1 MTTTSPDTARCP
13 DAVTVPSS
21 GRTLRVRRAWP
32 RSDGHVLL
40 ELGGDDGSRVAGQWF
55 ADRGELAHVAA
66 RTPAPGE
73 AVPES
78 SVLLQ
83 PDGADHRLPALATLL
98 RRPGSS
104 LVAHRPGRRAVV
116 RMPEGDAVRYAKVV
130 RRGRSLDL
138 VAKARL
144 VDERAAGVVTVPRL
158 VRHHADSGVLVWSE
172 VAGPTLH
179 EQGTDR
185 SWPAEEVRRVWN
197 AVGVAVRR
205 MHNGLPG
212 ADLPRYDA
220 CAEYVSTVHWLYAA
234 ERHGLLPPVDVDH
247 TLAELRARRPG
258 SIGVLH
264 RDLHD
269 KQLVL
274 ATGRLLGLLDL
285 DTLAVGERALDVA
298 NLLGHLELRVLQGL
312 LLPHQAEAARDGLLT
327 GCAPDAATLSRIPA
341 YLTATRL
348 RLAGVYAF
356 RPLWR
361 SVAHKLLGRALRRP
375 G

>member
-1 MTTTSPDTARCP
+1 MRTTSSETTRCP
-13 DAVTVPSS
+13 DSLTVPST
-21 GRTLRVRRAWP
+21 GRALRVRRAWP
-32 RSDGHVLL
+32 RSDGHLLL

-55 ADRGELAHVAA
+55 ADPGELAQVAA

-73 AVPES
+73 VVPGAG
-78 SVLLQ
+78 VLLQ
-83 PDGADHRLPALATLL
+83 PNGVDHRLTALTTLL
-98 RRPGSS
+98 GRPGSS

-116 RMPEGDAVRYAKVV
+116 RMPEGDAVRYAKIV
-130 RRGRSLDL
+130 RPGRSTDL
-138 VAKARL
+138 VAKAGL
-144 VDERAAGVVTVPRL
+144 VDQRAAGVVQVPRL

-179 EQGTDR
+179 EQGMDR

-205 MHNGLPG
+205 LHNGLPG
-212 ADLPRYDA
+212 TDLPRYDA
-220 CAEYVSTVHWLYAA
+220 CTEYVSTVHWLYAA

-247 TLAELRARRPG
+247 ALAELRTGQPG
-258 SIGVLH
+258 PIGVLH

-269 KQLVL
+269 KQIVL

-298 NLLGHLELRVLQGL
+298 NLLAHLELRVLQGL
-312 LLPHQAEAARDGLLT
+312 LLPRQAEAARDGLLD
-327 GCAPDAATLSRIPA
+327 GCAPDSVTLRRVPA

-356 RPLWR
+356 RPVWR

-375 G
+375 T

>member
-1 MTTTSPDTARCP
+1 MTTTSSDTARCP
-13 DAVTVPSS
+13 DTVTVPST

-55 ADRGELAHVAA
+55 ADPGELAHVAA
-66 RTPAPGE
+66 RTPAPGV
-73 AVPES
+73 AVTGAG
-78 SVLLQ
+78 VLLQ
-83 PDGADHRLPALATLL
+83 PAGVDHRLPALAALL

-116 RMPEGDAVRYAKVV
+116 RMPEGDVVRYAKVV
-130 RRGRSLDL
+130 RPGRSVDL
-138 VAKARL
+138 AAKARL

-172 VAGPTLH
+172 VAGPTLQ
-179 EQGTDR
+179 EQGTDV
-185 SWPAEEVRRVWN
+185 SWPAEEVRRVWH

-205 MHNGLPG
+205 LHNGLPG

-247 TLAELRARRPG
+247 ALAELRMGRPG

-312 LLPHQAEAARDGLLT
+312 LLPRQAEAARDGLLT
-327 GCAPDAATLSRIPA
+327 GCAPDAATLHRVPA

-356 RPLWR
+356 RPVWR
-361 SVAHKLLGRALRRP
+361 SVAHKLLGRALRHP